1 MNIVID
7 SSVVI
12 NHTRA
17 GAGSLGTLFNYAK
30 KGKVQL
36 LIPTIVVTE
45 LWAGQEIAGKEGQ
58 IKLEKL
64 LIKFK
69 QIDLTTAIAK
79 CAGELIRKR
88 LVSGF
93 DAIIAATALELDAQL
108 ATSNKKHFAKVKGL
122 KLF

>member
-17 GAGSLGTLFNYAK
+17 GAGSLGTLFSYAK

-58 IKLEKL
+58 VKLEKL

-69 QIDLTTAIAK
+69 
-79 CAGELIRKR
+79 
-88 LVSGF
+88 
-93 DAIIAATALELDAQL
+93 
-108 ATSNKKHFAKVKGL
+108 
-122 KLF
+122 